1 MDPTHPGPEDQ
12 DSGGIT
18 RAIPLIAGEYLLTI
32 NPVDGSE
39 VEPCPPGEHPGTPRR
54 RTADSRAERE
64 RAALPPVPTGV
75 SLPDLPLLERDEVRE
90 RLVRLLRRGRSVR
103 LTGPRG
109 SGRTALL
116 SAVAAECADLAP
128 DGVVRLSGCRRTP
141 ADLLYDLFA
150 AVHDAPR
157 HRPDRAELLEALRR
171 VGAVVLLDDV
181 EFGGQG
187 LDSLLDATPECAFL
201 ISATPDTPAPSADAP
216 LEEVFLSGIS
226 RDACRELMEHVVR
239 RPLTEE
245 EANWAADLWFESE
258 GLPLRFVQAG
268 ALLKQR
274 DASGGGEDAGTGRGE
289 ETAEAAGGPLP
300 TLAAGTT
307 PVPLLAAGLSGTARE
322 VLRFAVALDG
332 VLPHPAHLPALVDD
346 ARADTALGELLAC
359 GLVTAAGAHHR
370 LAPGAAGQLAEA
382 GYGDGADERAHT
394 AARHYAWWTGHPSVT
409 PERVA
414 QEAEAVLAAVQGAQ
428 RGGHPS
434 AAVLLARTAAP
445 TLAASLYWSAWERM
459 LRSGQE
465 AARTAGEVA
474 EEAYFH
480 HDLGVLAL
488 CTGNLDR
495 ARAELEASI
504 GLRGALADRRG
515 TVAGRRALAL
525 VEDRSALRTGG
536 TSDGTGGTPE
546 GRALPGGPVLPRTSP
561 AKAHT
566 VPPVSPTPSPSPSPS
581 SALRSEQR
589 LPSGPQGTADGT
601 QKLDKLPPTLAVP
614 PVTVG
619 SAFDEPSDTGALTR
633 PTPVVRSPLGPGG
646 SGPGPVQG
654 RAGGGPRRLAVL
666 GARRNVL
673 AAGVGALLAVAVG
686 TVVTLGMASDGE
698 EPTGSV
704 NPAVTSREDEGIT
717 VDDPAPSS
725 SGEEKEPGQ
734 SGEPSV
740 PASGT
745 PSADGTGSA
754 DPEDSPS
761 GKDEDDD
768 SSGDS
773 GEPTESSGSEGRS
786 EDADD
791 DRPPANGS
799 GGSGSGGSGS
809 GGSGSGGSGG
819 SGSGGSDGSG
829 GSGSGG
835 SGGSDQGGTDTE
847 GTDTEGTET
856 GGSGSASPP
865 VEPPTGGGE
874 SLNASGPASHPAAP
888 AGSGS
893 AAASD
898 GPGGE
903 PVV

>member
-1 MDPTHPGPEDQ
+1 MDPNHPGPEDQ
-12 DSGGIT
+12 DSGSIT

-39 VEPCPPGEHPGTPRR
+39 IEPCPPGEHPGTPRR
-54 RTADSRAERE
+54 RTAESRAERE
-64 RAALPPVPTGV
+64 RAAMPPVPTGM
-75 SLPDLPLLERDEVRE
+75 SLPDLPLLEREEERD

-116 SAVAAECADLAP
+116 AAVAAECADLAP

-141 ADLLYDLFA
+141 DDLLYELFA

-157 HRPDRAELLEALRR
+157 HRPDRAELLEALRG
-171 VGAVVLLDDV
+171 VGAVVLLDDI

-201 ISATPDTPAPSADAP
+201 ISATPDAPAPSADAP
-216 LEEVFLSGIS
+216 LEEVSLSGIS
-226 RDACRELMEHVVR
+226 RIACLELMEHIVR
-239 RPLTEE
+239 RPLTDE
-245 EANWAADLWFESE
+245 EANWVADLWFESE

-268 ALLKQR
+268 ALLRRR
-274 DASGGGEDAGTGRGE
+274 DASGDGEGTGGEGTGADAGERAGADGE
-289 ETAEAAGGPLP
+289 ESGTGAGEPLP
-300 TLAAGTT
+300 TLVEGAT
-307 PVPLLAAGLSGTARE
+307 PAPLLAARLSEVARE
-322 VLRFAVALDG
+322 ILRFAVALGG

-346 ARADTALGELLAC
+346 TGADTALGELLAS
-359 GLVTAAGAHHR
+359 GLITAAGAHYR
-370 LAPGAAGQLAEA
+370 LASGVTGQLTDA
-382 GYGDGADERAHT
+382 GYDEGADDRAHT
-394 AARHYAWWTGHPSVT
+394 VARHYAWWTGHPSVT

-445 TLAASLYWSAWERM
+445 ILAASLYWSAWERV
-459 LRSGQE
+459 LRGGQE

-525 VEDRSALRTGG
+525 VEDRSTLRKDSGADVGIGG
-536 TSDGTGGTPE
+536 IGGVGGVGGAPGPENRAPSDG
-546 GRALPGGPVLPRTSP
+546 LPRRKTHAVPSVSP
-561 AKAHT
+561 A
-566 VPPVSPTPSPSPSPS
+566 PSPVSP
-581 SALRSEQR
+581 
-589 LPSGPQGTADGT
+589 SGPRRTAEGAPAS
-601 QKLDKLPPTLAVP
+601 DKLPPALAVP

-633 PTPVVRSPLGPGG
+633 PTPIVRNAHGAVGANG
-646 SGPGPVQG
+646 AVGAGGPVKG
-654 RAGGGPRRLAVL
+654 RGGPRRLALL

-673 AAGVGALLAVAVG
+673 AAGAGALLAAAVG
-686 TVVTLGMASDGE
+686 TVVTLGMTSGGE

-725 SGEEKEPGQ
+725 SGEEERTGQ
-734 SGEPSV
+734 SGVPST
-740 PASGT
+740 SGT
-745 PSADGTGSA
+745 PSGSGSPSSSADSSASPEESAEAEETDETSQDPSEPTRTSKPTSTRKPTHPTTEPEDPPTDTPTESEDPPTETTEPENPPTDGTG
-754 DPEDSPS
+754 
-761 GKDEDDD
+761 
-768 SSGDS
+768 
-773 GEPTESSGSEGRS
+773 GE
-786 EDADD
+786 
-791 DRPPANGS
+791 S
-799 GGSGSGGSGS
+799 GGGGSVTS
-809 GGSGSGGSGG
+809 SASVSN
-819 SGSGGSDGSG
+819 SAAP
-829 GSGSGG
+829 
-835 SGGSDQGGTDTE
+835 T
-847 GTDTEGTET
+847 
-856 GGSGSASPP
+856 GSGSAPAPRDS
-865 VEPPTGGGE
+865 GG
-874 SLNASGPASHPAAP
+874 N
-888 AGSGS
+888 
-893 AAASD
+893 
-898 GPGGE
+898 